1 MKTVLLLLALFI
13 GSLLNAQT
21 ATTHELEVTIP
32 NVTNDNG
39 EVLFALY
46 KEENFMRE
54 PTFSQKSDIKDGKA
68 MVKFKDLPEG
78 DYALVVMHDENSNGR
93 MDFETNGMPKESY
106 ATSGESKFMGPPMW
120 SDTKFKL
127 DDSTKKISLRF

>member
-68 MVKFKDLPEG
+68 TVKFEDLPEG

-93 MDFETNGMPKESY
+93 MDFETNGMPTESY

-127 DDSTKKISLRF
+127 DDSTKKLSLRF